1 MFANSQR
8 QMPASLDSTA
18 QTGHAKGADWQEEI
32 YQKIKVMKET
42 YFQEINERYQRIAAK
57 LQQLDSHLQQ
67 PKSEQLEKLEVFK
80 AMLEHLITFLQV
92 SKNITTPSF
101 KEKLGSYEKQIVSF
115 LNPSRF
121 RRPIPNLQ
129 LGQLPQP
136 PVPQLQSHENQLNPF
151 MFFAIQHQLLHLLFL
166 DLAKMFFLLHCP

>member
-1 MFANSQR
+1 MGQGIPSTMFANSQR

-18 QTGHAKGADWQEEI
+18 QTGHANGADWQKQI

-42 YFQEINERYQRIAAK
+42 YFPEINEMYQRIAAK
-57 LQQLDSHLQQ
+57 LQQHDSHPQQ

-80 AMLEHLITFLQV
+80 AMLERLITFLQV
-92 SKNITTPSF
+92 SKNNITPSF
-101 KEKLGSYEKQIVSF
+101 KEKLGSNEKHIVSF

-121 RRPIPNLQ
+121 RKPIPNLQ

-136 PVPQLQSHENQLNPF
+136 HVQPMQQSQSPVPQLQSHENQLNT
-151 MFFAIQHQLLHLLFL
+151 QLQS
-166 DLAKMFFLLHCP
+166 MNV

>member
-1 MFANSQR
+1 MQFLILVYVNFA
-8 QMPASLDSTA
+8 
-18 QTGHAKGADWQEEI
+18 
-32 YQKIKVMKET
+32 
-42 YFQEINERYQRIAAK
+42 FQH
-57 LQQLDSHLQQ
+57 DSHPQE

-80 AMLEHLITFLQV
+80 AMLERLITFLQV
-92 SKNITTPSF
+92 SKNNVTPSF

-136 PVPQLQSHENQLNPF
+136 PVHQLQSHENQLNPQLQSLNVQGSIPT
-151 MFFAIQHQLLHLLFL
+151 MQQNNMSSLQHGSLSSLSGVSMSQPIMMMRDERF
-166 DLAKMFFLLHCP
+166 